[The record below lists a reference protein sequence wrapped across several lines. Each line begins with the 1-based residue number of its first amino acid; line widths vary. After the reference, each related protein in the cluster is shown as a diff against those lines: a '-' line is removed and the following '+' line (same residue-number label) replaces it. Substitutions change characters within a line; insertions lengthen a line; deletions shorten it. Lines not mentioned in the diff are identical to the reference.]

1 MILKSKGEL
10 IVNFFEVINVL
21 LYFKAFLFSESFY
34 IKHSIFY
41 SLKRIYIFIL
51 LKAKVFKQ
59 SCSFFKILLKLFEI
73 SYVFSMNLN
82 TIEESATLN
91 LNKLTHF
98 RL

>member
-1 MILKSKGEL
+1 M
-10 IVNFFEVINVL
+10 NFFEMINVL

-41 SLKRIYIFIL
+41 SLKRIYILIL

-59 SCSFFKILLKLFEI
+59 GCSFFKILLKFLKI

-82 TIEESATLN
+82 TIEKSPTLN